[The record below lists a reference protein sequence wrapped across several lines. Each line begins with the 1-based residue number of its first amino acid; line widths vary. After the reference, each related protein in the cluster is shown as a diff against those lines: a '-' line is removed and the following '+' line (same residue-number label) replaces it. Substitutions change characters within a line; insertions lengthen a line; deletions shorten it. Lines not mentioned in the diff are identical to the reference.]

1 MHNKSSNSIIKQLE
15 NFIDS
20 ITEQEIFL
28 RKITFTPDPAIKGSF
43 PESKIER
50 LFELKK
56 MEIGLGER
64 FFPSE
69 LKFKKENAYPIVDI
83 RYTFFLQDR
92 LKLENQEKL
101 IQTVEIEYSIILAIK
116 EDSEFLQLSDAE
128 KVKIVEAFGN
138 HSGMLIVLPYVRCI
152 TDLLGKASGI
162 NLPPLPPVKIGKS

>member
-1 MHNKSSNSIIKQLE
+1 MHDKNSLVKQLE

-20 ITEQEIFL
+20 IAEQEIFL
-28 RKITFTPDPAIKGSF
+28 RKITFTPNSAIKGSF

-50 LFELKK
+50 LFQLEKV
-56 MEIGLGER
+56 EIGLGDR

-69 LKFKKENAYPIVDI
+69 LKFKKENASPIVDI
-83 RYTFFLQDR
+83 RYSFSLKDK
-92 LKLENQEKL
+92 LKLVDREEI
-101 IQTVEIEYSIILAIK
+101 IQTAEIGYSIILSIK
-116 EDSEFLQLSDAE
+116 KESKFLQLSDEE

-162 NLPPLPPVKIGKS
+162 SLPPLPPIKINKS